1 MKRKIL
7 LIITIVLMLVV
18 TGCKKDETDSK
29 KFKEEYPQVSEY
41 NVFTYKSADDIIKIL
56 EHGTA
61 VVYLGFPECPW
72 CQAYVPLLNE
82 VADTEGLE
90 KIYYYNI
97 YNARKESTEEYQ
109 KIVKILDK
117 YLQYDSEGN
126 KKVYV
131 PAVIVVQKGEI
142 IGFDDET
149 SYDTLGLTKPS
160 EYWTEERTKKLKLKL
175 SEMISQIVDNKCTD
189 CND

>member
-1 MKRKIL
+1 MAFIAIIL
-7 LIITIVLMLVV
+7 
-18 TGCKKDETDSK
+18 TGCTKQESDQQ
-29 KFKEEYPQVSEY
+29 KFAKEYSQVPEY
-41 NVFTYKSADDIIKIL
+41 NVFNYKNADEIIKIL

>member
-1 MKRKIL
+1 MKKKIIL
-7 LIITIVLMLVV
+7 TIMAFIAIIL
-18 TGCKKDETDSK
+18 TGCTKQESDQQ
-29 KFKEEYPQVSEY
+29 KFVKEYPQVPEY
-41 NVFTYKSADDIIKIL
+41 NVFNYKNADEIIKIL

-175 SEMISQIVDNKCTD
+175 TEMISQIVDNKCTD

>member
-1 MKRKIL
+1 MKKKIIL
-7 LIITIVLMLVV
+7 TIMAFIAIIL
-18 TGCKKDETDSK
+18 TGCTKQESDQQ
-29 KFKEEYPQVSEY
+29 KFAKEYSQVPEY
-41 NVFTYKSADDIIKIL
+41 NVFNYKNADEIIKIL